1 MKKYYPI
8 MLDIENKNCL
18 VIGGGRIAYR
28 KTLSLLECGGKV
40 KVLSKNI
47 SDEFKILINK
57 GEIEYIEDN
66 YSIKYIDNVYIVYA
80 ATDNRSMNKTIYEDC
95 NRNNILVN
103 VVDEPDIC
111 NFIVPAK
118 VQRGDLT
125 VAVSTNGKS
134 PMLSRRIREELE
146 KVFNSNYEDFLDIMG
161 DMRSNVLR
169 EIKDGKKRREFFK
182 EVVYSDFIERLTY
195 ENKEEVQQEIYGI
208 FEKYK
213 NQD

>member
-1 MKKYYPI
+1 
-8 MLDIENKNCL
+8 MLDIENRNCL
-18 VIGGGRIAYR
+18 VIGGGKVAYR
-28 KTLSLLECGGKV
+28 KTLSLLECGGRV

-47 SDEFKILINK
+47 SDEFKNLINK
-57 GEIEYIEDN
+57 GEIEYIEDKYN
-66 YSIKYIDNVYIVYA
+66 LKYIDNVYIVYA
-80 ATDNRSMNKTIYEDC
+80 ATDNRSINNIIYEDC

-125 VAVSTNGKS
+125 IAVSTNGKS
-134 PMLSRRIREELE
+134 PMLSRKIREELE
-146 KVFNSNYEDFLDIMG
+146 KIFNSNYEVFLDIMG
-161 DMRSNVLR
+161 DMRSKVLCD
-169 EIKDGKKRREFFK
+169 IKDGKKRTEFFK
-182 EVVYSDFIERLTY
+182 EVVYSDFLERLTY
-195 ENKEEVQQEIYGI
+195 ENKEEVQQEMYEI